1 MELNNLEEK
10 YIKNIVEIE
19 KECFA
24 CPWSGNA
31 FEKDIENKN
40 AVYCVADENGSAVGY
55 VGGYV
60 VFDTVYINNIAVSG
74 TYRNMGI
81 GTALL
86 NDFINKC
93 KDKIITLE
101 VRRSNLTA
109 IHLYEKFGFE
119 IVGERRGF
127 YSNPKED
134 ALIMTRENT

>member
-10 YIKNIVEIE
+10 YIKSIVEIE

-24 CPWSGNA
+24 CPWSENA
-31 FEKDIENKN
+31 FEKDIKNKN
-40 AVYCVADENGSAVGY
+40 AVYCVADENGNAVGY
-55 VGGYV
+55 IGGYV
-60 VFDTVYINNIAVSG
+60 VFDTVYINNIAVRG
-74 TYRNMGI
+74 TYRNIGV

-109 IHLYEKFGFE
+109 ISLYKKFGFE